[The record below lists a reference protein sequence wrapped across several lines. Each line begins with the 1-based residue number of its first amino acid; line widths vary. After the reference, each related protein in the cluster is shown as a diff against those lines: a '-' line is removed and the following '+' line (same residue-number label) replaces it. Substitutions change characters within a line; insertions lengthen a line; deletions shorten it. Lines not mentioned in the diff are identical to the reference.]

1 MSALPRLP
9 LTVIGGYLGA
19 GKTTLLNRLLSEP
32 HGQKIMVMV
41 NDFGAIN
48 IDAALIERAD
58 GDTLSLT
65 NGCVCCTMGNDLFMA
80 LGDALDRR
88 PRPDH
93 LVIEASGIADPAKIA
108 MAARAEPDMAYGGI
122 AVVVDGENWP
132 KLADDPLI
140 GAQMRGQVQVADV
153 LLVSKTG
160 GALAPNLAMRLA
172 ALSRVPLLDLADL
185 PQVAPVLLGGMAP
198 DGVQGGAQG
207 VAADHPAYVGWAH
220 EGAERLERPALE
232 ALLAARPAGIYRLK
246 GHVLSPDGALEVHVV
261 GPTIDIKPAQSD
273 STRMVA
279 IGLASQIDRDTIAAW
294 WASAAA

>member
-198 DGVQGGAQG
+198 DGVQGRAQG

-246 GHVLSPDGALEVHVV
+246 GHVLIPGGALEVHVV